1 MRAPAAKIAP
11 PRYNLSNE
19 LFWREA
25 VRSVLDAQ
33 KAIQEALRPLTA
45 WEWVTLPEALNR
57 ILAEPIVAPFN
68 VPAHDNAAMDGF
80 AVRYSDLDP
89 SHPTRLKVI
98 GAAFAGHPFTGALT
112 AGTAVRIMT
121 GAEIPNGADTIVPQE
136 LCTAHDSATV
146 TIPPGQKAGQHLR
159 RAGEDLAA
167 GSVALPVGRRLG
179 VAELGLIGSLGIGS
193 VRVYRRL
200 RCVVLSTGDEIATI
214 GEPLAPGQIY
224 DSNRHTLTAALTRL
238 GCDVLDFGIVRDDP
252 QQLRARFTDAAEN
265 ADVVLTSG
273 GVSVG
278 EADFIRQ
285 LMSELGAVHF
295 WQLAIKPGRP
305 LAFGRIKNAW
315 LFGLPGN
322 PVASLVAF
330 AAFARDALRY
340 LQGEDPVTP
349 AELIPVTLAHPI
361 RKKPGRQEYLRG
373 TLARENGTL
382 VARVAGAQGSGILS
396 SMTRASGFII
406 LPEEAGDLPEGATVA
421 FLPFAVVF

>member
-1 MRAPAAKIAP
+1 M
-11 PRYNLSNE
+11 LSV
-19 LFWREA
+19 A
-25 VRSVLDAQ
+25 DAQ
-33 KAIQEALRPLTA
+33 SAIRAELQPLTT
-45 WEWVTLPEALNR
+45 WELVPLAQALNR
-57 ILAEPIVAPFN
+57 ILAEPIRAPFN
-68 VPAHDNAAMDGF
+68 VPAHDNAAMDGY
-80 AVRYSDLDP
+80 AVRAADLTPDQ
-89 SHPTRLKVI
+89 PTTLTVI
-98 GAAFAGHPFTGALT
+98 GSAFAGHPFTGALT

-136 LCTAHDSATV
+136 LCTTHDNTV
-146 TIPPGQKAGQHLR
+146 TIPAGQKAGQHLR

-167 GSVALPVGRRLG
+167 GSVALPAGRRLG

-200 RCVVLSTGDEIATI
+200 RCVVLSTGDEIAAI

-349 AELIPVTLAHPI
+349 AEPIPVTLAHPI

-382 VARVAGAQGSGILS
+382 VAHVAGAQGSGILS
-396 SMTRASGFII
+396 SMTRATGFII
-406 LPEEAGDLPEGATVA
+406 LPEAAGDLPAGATVE
-421 FLPFAVVF
+421 FLPFAGVF

>member
-1 MRAPAAKIAP
+1 M
-11 PRYNLSNE
+11 
-19 LFWREA
+19 
-25 VRSVLDAQ
+25 RSVLDAQ

-112 AGTAVRIMT
+112 PASSVRIMT
-121 GAEIPNGADTIVPQE
+121 GAEIPTGADTIVPQE
-136 LCTAHDSATV
+136 VCTVEGEIV
-146 TIPPGQKAGQHLR
+146 TIPPGQKMGQHLR

-167 GSVALPVGRRLG
+167 GGVALPAGRRLG
-179 VAELGLIGSLGIGS
+179 PAELGLIGSLGIGA
-193 VRVYRRL
+193 VRVVRRL
-200 RCVVLSTGDEIATI
+200 RCAVLSTGDEIAAI

-224 DSNRHTLTAALTRL
+224 DSNRHTLSALLRRL
-238 GCDVLDFGIVRDDP
+238 GCELLDFGITPDQP
-252 QQLRARFTDAAEN
+252 ELLRERFTLAAEN
-265 ADVVLTSG
+265 ADVILTSG

-285 LMSELGAVHF
+285 MMAELGEVHF

-305 LAFGRIKNAW
+305 LAFGRIGNAW

-322 PVASLVAF
+322 PVAVVVAF
-330 AAFARDALRY
+330 TAFVRDALRT
-340 LQGEDPVTP
+340 LQGENPVRP
-349 AELIPVTLAHPI
+349 PLLIPAVLAHPI
-361 RKKPGRQEYLRG
+361 RKKPGRQEYLRA
-373 TLARENGTL
+373 TVAREGNAL

-396 SMTRASGFII
+396 SMTRATGFLV
-406 LPEEAGDLPEGATVA
+406 LPAEAGDLAAGAVVDY
-421 FLPFAVVF
+421 LPFEAIL